1 MSNTKSKAI
10 LNPISRYLT
19 SLEESI
25 LSNIVFE
32 VKLLRS
38 MTSSTLRWTAA
49 LTLITLLLFNPYTL
63 GASSVVGA
71 MAAVSGYICYT
82 VYGMGKKQSGYPHF
96 EVTHM
101 IGLLFA
107 FPFMLAIA
115 WICGMAGYYG
125 VEFLGSALFGQQ

>member
-1 MSNTKSKAI
+1 MSNTKKA
-10 LNPISRYLT
+10 SATYGYL
-19 SLEESI
+19 SSFEESI

-38 MTSSTLRWTAA
+38 MTRSTLRWTVA
-49 LTLITLLLFNPYTL
+49 LSAITLMLFNPYTL
-63 GASSVVGA
+63 GGSAAFGA

-82 VYGMGKKQSGYPHF
+82 VYGMGKKKSGYPHF
-96 EVTHM
+96 EATHM
-101 IGLLFA
+101 IGLLFS
-107 FPFMLAIA
+107 FPFMVVIA

>member
-32 VKLLRS
+32 VKLLRG
-38 MTSSTLRWTAA
+38 MTSSAIRWTAA
-49 LTLITLLLFNPYTL
+49 FVVLTLMLFNPYTL
-63 GASSVVGA
+63 GASAIVGA
-71 MAAVSGYICYT
+71 IAAVSGYVCYT
-82 VYGMGKKQSGYPHF
+82 VYGMGKKKSGYPHF

-101 IGLLFA
+101 IGMLFA
-107 FPFMLAIA
+107 FPFMLVIA

-125 VEFLGSALFGQQ
+125 VEMLGLTLFGLQ